1 MSQSA
6 QPAPNPVLEFY
17 NKWTDKTPYF
27 TRTIVIATVVEYI
40 LSFFLPFEDYL
51 GNVPRYTIMSFEVY
65 RLILSPM
72 VGNSFITMILLLISF
87 PTMGTRLELSMGSA
101 SYLALLGTV
110 SIATNVVF
118 ALICL
123 LLYMVGTASAMLWSC
138 QGFWTVLFALITID
152 CMQVS
157 FSHFTTRSVC

>member
-87 PTMGTRLELSMGSA
+87 Q
-101 SYLALLGTV
+101 
-110 SIATNVVF
+110 
-118 ALICL
+118 
-123 LLYMVGTASAMLWSC
+123 LWERA
-138 QGFWTVLFALITID
+138 WN
-152 CMQVS
+152 
-157 FSHFTTRSVC
+157 